1 MIEKID
7 TSQFQEPL
15 EKPTPKQSSSTGPVP
30 EDNIDVSIQVNYASL
45 IDQATQPLQTD
56 AEVIEQARKLL
67 KSDQLVSL
75 ERIQEAVEN
84 MVKFGI

>member
-1 MIEKID
+1 MIDKID

-15 EKPTPKQSSSTGPVP
+15 EKPTPKQSNSTGPVP
-30 EDNIDVSIQVNYASL
+30 DDNMDSIQVNYASL

-67 KSDQLVSL
+67 KSGQLVSL
-75 ERIQEAVEN
+75 ENIQEAVEN